1 MAPCNKLQREIADCL
16 DEALR
21 LQSRVMDENDETVFS
36 AGTHTLTAKLR
47 FADFSSLVRPRIAS
61 VSQPIV

>member
-1 MAPCNKLQREIADCL
+1 
-16 DEALR
+16 
-21 LQSRVMDENDETVFS
+21 MDENDETVFS